1 MDLPGLSSAGQ
12 SSVTTTTV
20 DLRPET
26 EWRFEVGLDSI
37 VTLKV
42 LQGIAEIFGTEL
54 AVGRTYSFTATKL
67 SMFTWRGCR
76 FEWSGD
82 PMAEYISEESVMSS
96 YANLHFALEK
106 LRMQAAEKD
115 AHYRKEVMKEVDIGQ
130 FGSAEEG
137 EGPRVLIIG
146 SRNSGKTT
154 LAKILTAYAVKMG
167 RSPMVVSLDPK
178 EGMLSLPGTI
188 SAASFSTMMDVE
200 EEESWGSSATT
211 GPMHVPPKNPTAYY
225 FGSDSPTDNI
235 RFYKSL
241 VSRLSI
247 AISSRLAMDHRA
259 RVSGCIIDAAGIIDQ
274 KVGYDLIDSIVAD
287 LSVDVIVTIGNE
299 RLYNDLLKR
308 YQPRKQITV
317 VKVQRSGG
325 VVEHDATYLRSI
337 QRRMI
342 KQYFYGPPK
351 TALSAFTIT
360 ADISAL
366 TVYKRSEQ
374 SHLVSSSALPIGS
387 DETTALLSLVTK
399 VEVSP
404 ALQNAI
410 LAVLYAS
417 AKDSE
422 DDIAEASV
430 MGFVNISDIDETKK
444 KVKVLMP
451 IQARLPSQ
459 VLFMGS
465 YHYLE

>member
-12 SSVTTTTV
+12 TSVTTTTV

-37 VTLKV
+37 VTVKV
-42 LQGIAEIFGTEL
+42 LQGNAEIFGTEL

-67 SMFTWRGCR
+67 SLFTWRGCR

-82 PMAEYISEESVMSS
+82 PLAEYISEESVMNS

-106 LRMQAAEKD
+106 VRMQAAQKD
-115 AHYRKEVMKEVDIGQ
+115 AFYRRDVMKDIKNPIASGQ
-130 FGSAEEG
+130 EG

-146 SRNSGKTT
+146 SRSSGKTT
-154 LAKILTAYAVKMG
+154 LAKILTAYAVKMS
-167 RSPMVVSLDPK
+167 RSPIVVSLDPK

-211 GPMHVPPKNPTAYY
+211 GPMHVPPKNPTVYY

-241 VSRLSI
+241 VSRLSL
-247 AISSRLAMDHRA
+247 AISSRLAMDHKA
-259 RVSGCIIDAAGIIDQ
+259 RISGCIIDAAGIIDQ

-287 LSVDVIVTIGNE
+287 LSVDVVVTIGNE

-325 VVEHDATYLRSI
+325 VVEQDAAYQRSI

-360 ADISAL
+360 ADISSL
-366 TVYKRSEQ
+366 TVYKRREQ

-387 DETTALLSLVTK
+387 DESTALLSLVTK

-410 LAVLYAS
+410 LAVLYAT

-430 MGFVNISDIDETKK
+430 MGFVLILDVDETKK
-444 KVKVLMP
+444 KLKVLMP

-459 VLFMGS
+459 VFLMGS
-465 YHYLE
+465 YHYIE

>member
-1 MDLPGLSSAGQ
+1 MNLPGLSCTGQ
-12 SSVTTTTV
+12 SSITPAAV

-37 VTLKV
+37 VTVKV
-42 LQGIAEIFGTEL
+42 LQGHAEIFGTEL
-54 AVGRTYSFTATKL
+54 AVGPTYTFTTTKL
-67 SMFTWRGCR
+67 SIFTWRGCR

-82 PMAEYISEESVMSS
+82 PLAEYISEESVMGS

-115 AHYRKEVMKEVDIGQ
+115 TQYNKEVIKEVDIITSGSGQ
-130 FGSAEEG
+130 EG

-146 SRNSGKTT
+146 PRNSGKTT
-154 LAKILTAYAVKMG
+154 LAKILTAYAVKMN
-167 RSPMVVSLDPK
+167 RCPMVVSLDPK

-188 SAASFSTMMDVE
+188 SAASFSTMMDIE

-211 GPMHVPPKNPTAYY
+211 GPMHIPPKNPAVYY

-241 VSRLSI
+241 VSRLSL
-247 AISSRLAMDHRA
+247 AISSRLAVDHKA
-259 RVSGCIIDAAGIIDQ
+259 RISGCIIDAAGIIDQ
-274 KVGYDLIDSIVAD
+274 KEGYDLIDAIVAD
-287 LSVDVIVTIGNE
+287 LSVDVVVTIGNE

-308 YQPRKQITV
+308 YQPRKQIAV
-317 VKVQRSGG
+317 LKVQRSGG
-325 VVEHDATYLRSI
+325 VVEHDASYMRSI
-337 QRRMI
+337 QRQMI

-360 ADISAL
+360 ADISAM

-387 DETTALLSLVTK
+387 DETTAMLSLVTK
-399 VEVSP
+399 IEVSP

-417 AKDSE
+417 PGDTE

-430 MGFVNISDIDETKK
+430 MGFVHVLDIDEVKK
-444 KVKVLMP
+444 KLKVLMP
-451 IQARLPSQ
+451 IKARLPSQ
-459 VLFMGS
+459 VYLVGS

>member
-12 SSVTTTTV
+12 TSATTGTV

-37 VTLKV
+37 VTVKV
-42 LQGIAEIFGTEL
+42 LQGNAEIFGTEL

-67 SMFTWRGCR
+67 SLFTWRGCR

-82 PMAEYISEESVMSS
+82 PLAEYVSEESVMSS
-96 YANLHFALEK
+96 YANVHFALEK

-115 AHYRKEVMKEVDIGQ
+115 ALYRKEIMKGTRSTITPGQ
-130 FGSAEEG
+130 EG

-146 SRNSGKTT
+146 SRSSGKTT

-167 RSPMVVSLDPK
+167 RSPIVVSLDPK

-211 GPMHVPPKNPTAYY
+211 GPMHVPPKNPTVYY
-225 FGSDSPTDNI
+225 FGSDSPTDNV

-247 AISSRLAMDHRA
+247 AISSRLAIDHRA
-259 RVSGCIIDAAGIIDQ
+259 RISGNIIDAAGIIDQ

-308 YQPRKQITV
+308 YQTRKQITV

-325 VVEHDATYLRSI
+325 VVEHDDAYRRSI

-360 ADISAL
+360 ADIASL

-374 SHLVSSSALPIGS
+374 SHLVTSSALPIGS
-387 DETTALLSLVTK
+387 DESTALLSLVTK

-410 LAVLYAS
+410 LAVLYAI

-422 DDIAEASV
+422 DDIADASV
-430 MGFVNISDIDETKK
+430 MGFVLILDVDETKK
-444 KVKVLMP
+444 KLKVLMP

-459 VLFMGS
+459 VCLMGS
-465 YHYLE
+465 YHYIE